1 MAVRDMDRSD
11 EEDSD
16 DETALKGAQKKR
28 TPRVTSNSGLFL
40 SLFVTFLYQ
49 MNQYVVAPTSGLY
62 SDKLGMS
69 AGLSGLIIGL
79 SPLAALVSAMIYS
92 VWTNYSFKQPLVTSL
107 VFLVSGNLFYAIA
120 LQCESPHYIFV
131 GRLLTGLGGP
141 RGITRRYIADHVS
154 LADRTEASSYFV
166 TAGAMGLACGPL
178 MSSLVSAS
186 RYSFVTRWNDTVI
199 VQYELV
205 TAPGWIMFLL
215 FAVTLLA
222 VLLGFKDPTIAKQ
235 KVTHRVGAEKKRHT
249 GKSPIS
255 YLLAPFFYFFSPNP
269 AQSGSSSAS
278 LGGEKV
284 GAGRYG
290 AIPVQEQ
297 VVCVELGDILE
308 RGDYMDSQTE
318 FRRDSSQDGDS
329 IILKSSFSASTFPLE
344 PFIEVDEPSS
354 EPGTPDRGRDLTSP
368 GSSSPRGSAI
378 SAAVNLCKTSSP
390 APYNGLKPRREQSKS
405 GDLGDNMS
413 TSSSIKANSSIGTS
427 RSTSRKSSTET
438 LDSGKDTLSALD
450 VRVTSK
456 PRASTSNGHVSEEDS
471 HLYEAPAAMS
481 SSGKFSLAG
490 LGGTYTYNY
499 TQRNLVEDDDSCW
512 LCCDLFGAEVRKMRA
527 DMILIVWC
535 GLVWF
540 VVLNMILIY
549 SLRMY
554 QLLKSIPIFY
564 YFFSGCGNSIYL
576 SDKQDRTGVCTDST
590 YIY

>member
-16 DETALKGAQKKR
+16 DETAQKGVQKKR

-49 MNQYVVAPTSGLY
+49 MNQYVVAPTSGQY

-120 LQCESPHYIFV
+120 LQCQSPHYIFV

-222 VLLGFKDPTIAKQ
+222 VLMGFRDPTIAKQ
-235 KVTHRVGAEKKRHT
+235 KVTLRVGAEKKRHT
-249 GKSPIS
+249 GKSPLS
-255 YLLAPFFYFFSPNP
+255 YLFAPFFYLFSSNP
-269 AQSGSSSAS
+269 AQSGSGTAS

-284 GAGRYG
+284 GTGRYG

-308 RGDYMDSQTE
+308 RGDYLDSQTDYSMGGSSE
-318 FRRDSSQDGDS
+318 DMDRDRDS
-329 IILKSSFSASTFPLE
+329 IVLKSSFSASASTSTFPLD
-344 PFIEVDEPSS
+344 PFIEVEEPSS
-354 EPGTPDRGRDLTSP
+354 EPGTPDRGKDVTSP
-368 GSSSPRGSAI
+368 ASSPRVSAI

-390 APYNGLKPRREQSKS
+390 APYSSLKLRREQSKS
-405 GDLGDNMS
+405 ADLADNMS
-413 TSSSIKANSSIGTS
+413 TSSSLKANSSIGTS

-450 VRVTSK
+450 VRTAGKV
-456 PRASTSNGHVSEEDS
+456 RATPSNGQIRDEDS
-471 HLYEAPAAMS
+471 QLYEASAAMS

-499 TQRNLVEDDDSCW
+499 SQRNLVEDDDSCW
-512 LCCDLFGAEVRKMRA
+512 LCCDLFGAEVW
-527 DMILIVWC
+527 I
-535 GLVWF
+535 
-540 VVLNMILIY
+540 
-549 SLRMY
+549 
-554 QLLKSIPIFY
+554 
-564 YFFSGCGNSIYL
+564 
-576 SDKQDRTGVCTDST
+576 
-590 YIY
+590 